1 MYEHSILTLWR
12 RRLLFPELVVSHD
25 LKILFTLVGVIN
37 RVVFVLYSIN
47 FTFAK
52 VLYAYVILLLFS
64 FH

>member
-1 MYEHSILTLWR
+1 MHCGKTLIPP
-12 RRLLFPELVVSHD
+12 L
-25 LKILFTLVGVIN
+25 GVIN